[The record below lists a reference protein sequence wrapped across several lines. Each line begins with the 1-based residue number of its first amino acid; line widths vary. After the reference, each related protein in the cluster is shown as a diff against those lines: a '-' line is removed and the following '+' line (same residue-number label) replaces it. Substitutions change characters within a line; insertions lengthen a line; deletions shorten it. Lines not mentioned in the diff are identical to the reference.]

1 MKLYILIV
9 ACLMLISSVA
19 NATNAKDKTTWLAV
33 FINLVMAL
41 WGFILLYKGV

>member
-1 MKLYILIV
+1 VKLYILIV
-9 ACLMLISSVA
+9 SCLMLMSSGA
-19 NATNAKDKTTWLAV
+19 NATRAKDKETWIAA